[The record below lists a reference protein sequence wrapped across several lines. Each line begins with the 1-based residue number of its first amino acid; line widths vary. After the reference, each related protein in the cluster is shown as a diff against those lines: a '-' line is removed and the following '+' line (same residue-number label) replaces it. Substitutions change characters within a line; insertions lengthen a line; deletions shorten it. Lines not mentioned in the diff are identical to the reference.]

1 MLYLCKNFVKI
12 FVVFKTNDCYDGG
25 CRNLLCTHLNFHIL
39 KRNYLALN
47 ISPRAPFPINV
58 HVLNIIRCYK
68 LERENTL
75 ALLTK
80 INDNNY
86 SR

>member
-25 CRNLLCTHLNFHIL
+25 RRNLLCTHLNFDIL

-47 ISPRAPFPINV
+47 ISPRAPFFNYVITLLRSLTLLGVTNW
-58 HVLNIIRCYK
+58 
-68 LERENTL
+68 REKTHWH
-75 ALLTK
+75 
-80 INDNNY
+80 Y
-86 SR
+86 